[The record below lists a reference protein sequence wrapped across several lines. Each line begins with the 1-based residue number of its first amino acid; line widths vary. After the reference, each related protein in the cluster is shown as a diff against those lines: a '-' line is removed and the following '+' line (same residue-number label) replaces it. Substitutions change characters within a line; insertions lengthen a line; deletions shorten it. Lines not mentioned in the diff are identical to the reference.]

1 MPRSPV
7 RTGLSKQIASRMTLL
22 DKLEAPVLLGSL
34 MPRKSSIAG
43 KPAAK
48 SAAKV
53 RTGSAAKATKQ
64 KVVPIDELAAWVE
77 GILPEASVVRKPSG
91 AMFQIGTKIFAFTRP
106 EGVAMKLP
114 ETRIAKLVEVRDASF
129 LVMGTKT
136 MREWVLLRYSSPGD
150 YLKDGKLFGEAL
162 NFVASLKR

>member
-1 MPRSPV
+1 
-7 RTGLSKQIASRMTLL
+7 
-22 DKLEAPVLLGSL
+22 
-34 MPRKSSIAG
+34 MPRKSSNVG

-48 SAAKV
+48 SAARV
-53 RTGSAAKATKQ
+53 RTGSAARATKQ

-77 GILPEASVVRKPSG
+77 GILPQASVVRKPSG

-114 ETRIAKLVEVRDASF
+114 EIRIARLAEIRDASF

-150 YLKDGKLFGEAL
+150 YLKDAKLFGEAM
-162 NFVASLKR
+162 NFVASLKK

>member
-1 MPRSPV
+1 MP
-7 RTGLSKQIASRMTLL
+7 L
-22 DKLEAPVLLGSL
+22 
-34 MPRKSSIAG
+34 KSSDTG

-48 SAAKV
+48 STPWARSGSPAKV
-53 RTGSAAKATKQ
+53 PKQSA
-64 KVVPIDELAAWVE
+64 VPIDELGAWVE
-77 GILPEASVVRKPSG
+77 GILPQASVVRKPSG

-114 ETRIAKLVEVRDASF
+114 EARIARLVESRDASF

-162 NFVASLKR
+162 NFVASLKK

>member
-1 MPRSPV
+1 
-7 RTGLSKQIASRMTLL
+7 
-22 DKLEAPVLLGSL
+22 
-34 MPRKSSIAG
+34 MPRKSPSAR

-48 SAAKV
+48 SAP
-53 RTGSAAKATKQ
+53 RTPAASAARAAKRQ
-64 KVVPIDELAAWVE
+64 VVPIDEMAAWVE
-77 GILPEASVVRKPSG
+77 GILPQASVVRKPSG

-114 ETRIAKLVEVRDASF
+114 EVRIAKLTEIRDASF

-150 YLKDGKLFGEAL
+150 YRKDGKLFGEAMD
-162 NFVASLKR
+162 FVASLKK

>member
-1 MPRSPV
+1 
-7 RTGLSKQIASRMTLL
+7 
-22 DKLEAPVLLGSL
+22 
-34 MPRKSSIAG
+34 MPRKSSSAG

-48 SAAKV
+48 SAARA
-53 RTGSAAKATKQ
+53 RTGSAARTAKQ
-64 KVVPIDELAAWVE
+64 QVVPIDEMAAWVE
-77 GILPEASVVRKPSG
+77 GILPQASVVRKPSG

-114 ETRIAKLVEVRDASF
+114 EVRIAKLAEIRDASF

-150 YLKDGKLFGEAL
+150 YRKDGKLFG
-162 NFVASLKR
+162 KRWTLLLR

>member
-1 MPRSPV
+1 MP
-7 RTGLSKQIASRMTLL
+7 G
-22 DKLEAPVLLGSL
+22 
-34 MPRKSSIAG
+34 KSSDTG
-43 KPAAK
+43 KPARTSTRAR
-48 SAAKV
+48 SGAATKN
-53 RTGSAAKATKQ
+53 SKQ

-77 GILPEASVVRKPSG
+77 GILPQTSVVRKPSG

-150 YLKDGKLFGEAL
+150 YLKDARLFAEAL
-162 NFVASLKR
+162 NFVASLKK

>member
-1 MPRSPV
+1 M
-7 RTGLSKQIASRMTLL
+7 L
-22 DKLEAPVLLGSL
+22 DKLEAPVLKGSL
-34 MPRKSSIAG
+34 MPRKASGTG

-48 SAAKV
+48 SKARA
-53 RTGSAAKATKQ
+53 RSGSAAKDPKQ
-64 KVVPIDELAAWVE
+64 RVVPIDELAAWVE
-77 GILPEASVVRKPSG
+77 GILPQTSVVRKPSG

-114 ETRIAKLVEVRDASF
+114 EARIAQLVEIRDASF

-150 YLKDGKLFGEAL
+150 YLEDGKLFDEAL
-162 NFVASLKR
+162 NFVASLKK

>member
-1 MPRSPV
+1 
-7 RTGLSKQIASRMTLL
+7 
-22 DKLEAPVLLGSL
+22 
-34 MPRKSSIAG
+34 MPRKSSGTG

-48 SAAKV
+48 RMAAHS
-53 RTGSAAKATKQ
+53 GSAAKAPKQ
-64 KVVPIDELAAWVE
+64 RAVPIDELASWVE
-77 GILPEASVVRKPSG
+77 GILPQTSVVRKPSG

-114 ETRIAKLVEVRDASF
+114 EARIAQLVEIRDASF

-150 YLKDGKLFGEAL
+150 YVKDGKLFGEAM
-162 NFVASLKR
+162 NFVASLKK

>member
-1 MPRSPV
+1 M
-7 RTGLSKQIASRMTLL
+7 L
-22 DKLEAPVLLGSL
+22 DKLEAKVFRGAL
-34 MPRKSSIAG
+34 MPRKSSGTG

-48 SAAKV
+48 RMAA
-53 RTGSAAKATKQ
+53 RSGSAAKAPKQ
-64 KVVPIDELAAWVE
+64 RAVPIDELAAWVE
-77 GILPEASVVRKPSG
+77 GILPQTSVVRKPSG

-114 ETRIAKLVEVRDASF
+114 EARIAQLVEIRDASF

-150 YLKDGKLFGEAL
+150 HLKDGKLFGEAL
-162 NFVASLKR
+162 NFVASLKK

>member
-1 MPRSPV
+1 
-7 RTGLSKQIASRMTLL
+7 
-22 DKLEAPVLLGSL
+22 
-34 MPRKSSIAG
+34 MPRKSSSTG

-48 SAAKV
+48 SATRV
-53 RTGSAAKATKQ
+53 RTGPAAQVTKQ

-77 GILPEASVVRKPSG
+77 GILPQASVVRKPSG

-114 ETRIAKLVEVRDASF
+114 EIRIARLTEIRDASF

-136 MREWVLLRYSSPGD
+136 MREWVLLRYSGPGD
-150 YLKDGKLFGEAL
+150 YLKDAKLFGEAMD
-162 NFVASLKR
+162 FVASMKK